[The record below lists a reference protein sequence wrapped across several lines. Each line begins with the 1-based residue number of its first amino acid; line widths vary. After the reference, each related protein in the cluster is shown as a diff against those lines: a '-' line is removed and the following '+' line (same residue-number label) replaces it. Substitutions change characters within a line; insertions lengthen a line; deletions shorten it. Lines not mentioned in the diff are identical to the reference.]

1 MRKIIFLLF
10 ILIPFQLQAQ
20 ETRPKASPKASP
32 APKASQSA
40 KIGIRECYELA
51 VKHMETVQISE
62 QEIQVAK
69 AHFTEVLGE
78 IMPRVRIFAT
88 EFLQDDH
95 ANTPTGTTTAQV
107 VNTFT
112 RFSRPDIG
120 VNVSQNL
127 FRGFREITAMRLAK
141 TDERMQTYNKEDV
154 ERLLYEDVAVAFYT
168 VMQAEQDVASNL
180 KVIKAYKDRIGELN
194 KRIELGKSRE
204 SEVLAQESDLG
215 ILEGTIERDK
225 GRVIV
230 AYEMLSFLTGLDP
243 HPRIQWDDP
252 SKYVLKPLP
261 EYTALADGR
270 ADVMSSKM
278 AVDMAKGKVKYDK
291 GALLPDAGV
300 DFNAYMYRVGFQENI
315 FWDANF
321 RLNVPV
327 FNWSTYGLIRG
338 SKAKALQSE
347 LQLQLLKRQA
357 VRDIKNAYERYS
369 ASMIEYQKYFS
380 AAQKADASYRQQIQD
395 YNMGLINNLDVIYA
409 MNTWLVAVRQ
419 RDDSKVRLLANWVS
433 LHVTSG
439 IKP

>member
-1 MRKIIFLLF
+1 MRKIIFLLL
-10 ILIPFQLQAQ
+10 ILLPFQLQSQ
-20 ETRPKASPKASP
+20 ETKPKMSPPPKAT
-32 APKASQSA
+32 QSSR
-40 KIGIRECYELA
+40 IGLRACYELA
-51 VKHMETVQISE
+51 VKHMETVQISD
-62 QEIQVAK
+62 QEILVAK
-69 AHFTEVLGE
+69 ARFTEVLGE
-78 IMPRVRIFAT
+78 VIPRVRIFAT

-120 VNVSQNL
+120 VNVTQNL
-127 FRGFREITAMRLAK
+127 FRGFREITAMKLAK
-141 TDERMQTYNKEDV
+141 TDEKMQKYNKEDV

-168 VMQAEQDVASNL
+168 VMQAEQDVASNQ
-180 KVIKAYKDRIGELN
+180 KVIKAYKDRILELN

-204 SEVLAQESDLG
+204 SEVLAQQSDLS

-252 SKYVLKPLP
+252 NQYVLKPLP
-261 EYTALADGR
+261 EYTALAEGR

-291 GALLPDAGV
+291 GALLPDAGA
-300 DFNAYMYRVGFQENI
+300 DFNAYMYRVGFQQNI
-315 FWDANF
+315 FWDATF

-327 FNWSTYGLIRG
+327 FNWSTYGLIRE

-347 LQLQLLKRQA
+347 LQLEMLKRQA

-369 ASMIEYQKYFS
+369 ASVIEYQKYNI
-380 AAQKADASYRQQIQD
+380 AAQKSEASYRQQIQD